1 MEWLA
6 VPEKFKLE
14 LKPRIMLGDVRVIG
28 PGKAD
33 LLELIDETGSI
44 SAAAKRMSMSYR
56 RAWMLVEAMNGA
68 FKRPLVEA
76 IVGGAGGGGA
86 QVTENGKEILALY
99 RRMQRDLEAKAA
111 EYLPAFQKRG

>member
-1 MEWLA
+1 MSRKL
-6 VPEKFKLE
+6 KLE
-14 LKPRIMLGDVRVIG
+14 LKPRLMLGDVIAMG

-68 FKRPLVEA
+68 FKAPLVEA
-76 IVGGAGGGGA
+76 SIGGTGGGGA
-86 QVTENGKEILALY
+86 RVTENGKQILAAY
-99 RRMQRDLEAKAA
+99 RAMQAGLEIAA
-111 EYLPAFQKRG
+111 ADYLPQFQART